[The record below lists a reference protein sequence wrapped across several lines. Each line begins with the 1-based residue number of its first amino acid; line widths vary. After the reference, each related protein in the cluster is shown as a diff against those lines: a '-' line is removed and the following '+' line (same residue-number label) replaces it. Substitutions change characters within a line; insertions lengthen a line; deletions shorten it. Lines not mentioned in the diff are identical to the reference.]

1 MEKKQIIMN
10 SVDLMGKSK
19 CKNIEVMSFQATVPI
34 LSAQHTQAVAI
45 TIITVDSGSSPL
57 VTLILQY

>member
-1 MEKKQIIMN
+1 MEMKQIIVS
-10 SVDLMGKSK
+10 SVDLMGKSE
-19 CKNIEVMSFQATVPI
+19 CKNIEVLCFQATVPI

-45 TIITVDSGSSPL
+45 TIITVDSGFSPL